1 MDAMCQSRKMV
12 GRCLKMHNTL
22 CISFIDYTD
31 RFDRVK
37 HDILVEI
44 LSKTCV
50 PNREMNIIENIY
62 LQQKTTLCYDK

>member
-1 MDAMCQSRKMV
+1 MCQSRKMV

-22 CISFIDYTD
+22 YISFIDYTNI
-31 RFDRVK
+31 FDRVK

-50 PNREMNIIENIY
+50 PNREINIIENIY
-62 LQQKTTLCYDK
+62 LQQKTTLCYEN